1 MFLRFN
7 GLITEF
13 MKKIFTET
21 KEIKDSER
29 EYRLFMLYHDE
40 FIFRS
45 YYAYSILKR
54 MRILKE
60 KALKPQ
66 FEGLKPQLNITDEDK
81 ILYSSFMT
89 REYIYF
95 IMPFLNT
102 LFILQDRIQRVKSLT
117 NDQYQKLLR

>member
-1 MFLRFN
+1 
-7 GLITEF
+7 
-13 MKKIFTET
+13 
-21 KEIKDSER
+21 
-29 EYRLFMLYHDE
+29 
-40 FIFRS
+40 
-45 YYAYSILKR
+45 

-60 KALKPQ
+60 KSLKPQ

-102 LFILQDRIQRVKSLT
+102 LFILQDRLQRVKSLT